1 VLFLWV
7 LYNRFSLWKISKQN
21 VHYFLNQYYCKKSV
35 MLMDV
40 ICFIFY
46 MLSSG
51 IIITGMFQEKGP
63 NKLKAIISVLVAM
76 GLHIAILRSG
86 ILIEPALGQNMSM
99 LNVASLVGW
108 LISVT
113 MLFASFKLPN
123 TILLPVVYSFTGLI
137 VLLSGFIPSAHVV
150 QININPNLL
159 IHISLALF
167 AYSVLAI
174 ASLYAVQLS
183 YINFRLKE
191 KNASLLHSSLP
202 PLMAVENILFKL
214 LLVGTTL
221 LTLSLV
227 SGFMFLDN
235 MFVKGQ
241 AHKTIL
247 SLLAWGL
254 YTLILLGHSVF
265 GWRGRHVVWTTI
277 AGGILLTLAYF
288 GSRFVREFLLNA

>member
-1 VLFLWV
+1 
-7 LYNRFSLWKISKQN
+7 
-21 VHYFLNQYYCKKSV
+21 
-35 MLMDV
+35 MLMAA
-40 ICFIFY
+40 ICFGFY
-46 MLSSG
+46 ILASG
-51 IIITGMFQEKGP
+51 IIFSGMFQKKGH
-63 NKLKAIISVLVAM
+63 NKLAAIISVLVAM
-76 GLHIAILRSG
+76 GLHIIILRSG
-86 ILIEPALGQNMSM
+86 ILIEPAMGQNMSM

-113 MLFASFKLPN
+113 MLIASFRLPN

-137 VLLSGFIPSAHVV
+137 VLLSGLIPSAHVI
-150 QININPNLL
+150 QISLKPHLL

-167 AYSVLAI
+167 AYACLAI

-214 LLVGTTL
+214 LLVGTVL

-235 MFVKGQ
+235 MFAKEQ
-241 AHKTIL
+241 AHKTVL

-254 YTLILLGHSVF
+254 YSVILMGNAWF
-265 GWRGRHVVWTTI
+265 GWRGKPVIWSTI
-277 AGGILLTLAYF
+277 LGGVLLTLAYF
-288 GSRFVREFLLNA
+288 GSRIVREVILNA

>member
-1 VLFLWV
+1 
-7 LYNRFSLWKISKQN
+7 
-21 VHYFLNQYYCKKSV
+21 

-40 ICFIFY
+40 ICFTFY
-46 MLSSG
+46 IMATG
-51 IIITGMFQEKGP
+51 IIVTGMFQEKGP
-63 NKLKAIISVLVAM
+63 NKLAAIISVLAAM
-76 GLHIAILRSG
+76 VLHLVILRNG
-86 ILIEPALGQNMSM
+86 ILVEPELGQNMSM

-113 MLFASFKLPN
+113 MLIASFRLPN

-137 VLLSGFIPSAHVV
+137 VLLSGFMPSAHVM
-150 QININPNLL
+150 QINVNPNLL

-167 AYSVLAI
+167 AYACLAI

-214 LLVGTTL
+214 LLVGTVL

-235 MFVKGQ
+235 MFAKEQ
-241 AHKTIL
+241 AHKTLL

-254 YTLILLGHSVF
+254 YTLILTGHFMF
-265 GWRGRHVVWTTI
+265 GWRGRSVIWSTI
-277 AGGILLTLAYF
+277 VGGILLTLAYF
-288 GSRFVREFLLNA
+288 GSRFVREVILNA